1 MFKWTLNQEISKLN
15 VVTEA
20 PDDMQATDYSA
31 AEAELDSADTSK
43 TNTTDTQTD
52 TNTDQTQNKDVNK
65 DTNQDET
72 KQDDTNTDD
81 DMDAT
86 DYSEDDP
93 LSDDDSTD
101 DTTDDNADDE
111 TPEEEPVP
119 DQQGDKSKNTYLI
132 RDFIDLYY
140 TINNIIEKL
149 NNVSKTDLIKS
160 KVYLQVI
167 ENLTESSNILYDY
180 IVHEF
185 NAKSY
190 IFNLYQFN
198 LFLECVKVNIEIIK
212 KSGEL
217 QSND

>member
-43 TNTTDTQTD
+43 ANATDTQTD
-52 TNTDQTQNKDVNK
+52 TNTDQAQNQDN
-65 DTNQDET
+65 NQDENN
-72 KQDDTNTDD
+72 KQDDTSND

-93 LSDDDSTD
+93 LADDGSTD
-101 DTTDDNADDE
+101 DTTDDTDAEE

>member
-43 TNTTDTQTD
+43 TDTTDTQTD
-52 TNTDQTQNKDVNK
+52 TNTDQTQNK

-93 LSDDDSTD
+93 LADDESTD
-101 DTTDDNADDE
+101 DTTDDE